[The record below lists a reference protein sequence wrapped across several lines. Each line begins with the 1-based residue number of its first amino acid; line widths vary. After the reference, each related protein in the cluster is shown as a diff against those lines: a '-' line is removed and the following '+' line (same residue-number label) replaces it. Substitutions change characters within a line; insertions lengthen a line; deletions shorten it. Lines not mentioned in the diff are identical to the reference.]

1 MSKLITRIT
10 RMHIIPEGEPIYTE
24 KGYTVEIDDESGGEF
39 VVLKDGSITT
49 DSVGVRI
56 DPADWPAVRD
66 CVEQLIYAI
75 KNHEKEAK

>member
-39 VVLKDGSITT
+39 VIVKDGSTA
-49 DSVGVRI
+49 DGAGVRI
-56 DPADWPAVRD
+56 DPKDWIEVRAAVND
-66 CVEQLIYAI
+66 LMDQI
-75 KNHEKEAK
+75 KRHEKEAK

>member
-10 RMHIIPEGEPIYTE
+10 RMHIIPEGEPIFTE

-39 VVLKDGSITT
+39 VIVKDGSIST

-56 DPADWPAVRD
+56 DPKDWIEVRAAVND
-66 CVEQLIYAI
+66 LMDQI
-75 KNHEKEAK
+75 KRHEKEAK

>member
-39 VVLKDGSITT
+39 VIVKDGSIA
-49 DSVGVRI
+49 DGAGVRI
-56 DPADWPAVRD
+56 DPDAWIEVRAAVND
-66 CVEQLIYAI
+66 LMDQI
-75 KNHEKEAK
+75 KRHEKETK